1 MKWVKWLDNVTI
13 RKKLVTGFV
22 TIGLLLLMMGVV
34 GYINVKQVN
43 NNAKEMADVNFVELQ
58 ALTGVS
64 YSITENKSNI
74 YMLTMEENRSRMN
87 EINENISLMGNITT
101 DSIAMYEELPLDEE
115 ERKEFEEFKE
125 RVLTYQKARDEV
137 VKAVESGD
145 YEKAVTLIQTDYSE
159 TMSSVSS
166 MLNGLIDN
174 SITSTHSL
182 KEESQDV
189 YISAKNT
196 IILLTII
203 GTILTVFI
211 TLSIS
216 LNIRLRLAKVTTF
229 AEKFGDGDLTEQLP
243 FESKDEIGRL
253 ASALN
258 KSVHSMRE
266 LVSEIA
272 EGTQEMSATTEE
284 LSATMEEISAS
295 MDIVTETTHETS
307 KGIEELSAST
317 EEISASSEEIEHSS
331 TDLTRKANEG
341 ERKSEEIKVRATEV
355 RQKAEESAKSA
366 IELYDEKQAKIM
378 EAMEKSKIVSQI
390 GLLADTIGEIASQ
403 TNLLSL
409 NASIEAARAGE
420 SGRGFAVV
428 ANEVRNLAEQSNQSA
443 SNIRKVIADVQK
455 AFDEMTQISTEVME
469 FIDTQVKPDY
479 DLLKDVGVKYQKDA
493 EFITNMSN
501 EIATTSQSILE
512 SISEVSS
519 SIMNVSATTEQTAT
533 GSENVLNNVTTAT
546 DSIREVAS
554 AVQTQAEMAEK
565 LSNMAQRFKV

>member
-64 YSITENKSNI
+64 YSIAENKSNI

-137 VKAVESGD
+137 VKVVEAGD

-182 KEESQDV
+182 KEESHDV

-258 KSVHSMRE
+258 KSVHSMRQ
-266 LVSEIA
+266 LVSEIV